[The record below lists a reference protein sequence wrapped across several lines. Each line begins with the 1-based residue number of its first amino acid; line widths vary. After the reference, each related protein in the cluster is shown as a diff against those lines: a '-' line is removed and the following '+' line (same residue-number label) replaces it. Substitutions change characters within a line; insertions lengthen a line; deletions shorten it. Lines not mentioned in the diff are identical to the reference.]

1 MKTEVYLAGATR
13 TPIGAFNGV
22 FSDVP
27 ATRLAAEVVKSSV
40 SRSGAEK
47 ETIDEVIMGCVLSA
61 GLGQNIA
68 RQAAIGAGLPV
79 SCGAT
84 TVNKMCGSAMR
95 AVRMAAQAVQCGDAG
110 LIVAGGTENMT
121 RAPYLLLKGRS
132 GYRMGHDEVI
142 DSLIYDG
149 LADAFDKKLMGEHA
163 ELCAQKFGL
172 SREQQDAFAVASY
185 KRAIAATEAGH
196 CKQEI
201 CPIEIADKKATK
213 LIAIDE
219 EPTKFN
225 EEKLRSLRPAFL
237 TAGTITAGNASSI
250 SDGAAAI
257 VVASGDRVKSLG
269 LRPQARILG
278 YASVGVEPTWFSI
291 APIQAIRKVLERCSL
306 RLADVD
312 LFEINEAF
320 SAVVLASM
328 KEHELPH
335 DKVNVLGG
343 AVAMGHPIG
352 ASGAR
357 ILVTLI
363 NALKVRNKRIGI
375 ATACIGGGEAGAIA
389 IERCD

>member
-22 FSDVP
+22 FSNVP
-27 ATRLAAEVVKSSV
+27 ATKLAAEAVKSAV
-40 SRSGAEK
+40 SRSGAAK
-47 ETIDEVIMGCVLSA
+47 EAIDEVIMGCVLSA

-95 AVRMAAQAVQCGDAG
+95 AVRMAAQAVQCEDAG
-110 LIVAGGTENMT
+110 VIVAGGTENMT

-132 GYRMGHDEVI
+132 GYRMGHDQVI

-149 LADAFDKKLMGEHA
+149 LADAYDQKHMGEHA
-163 ELCAQKFGL
+163 EMCATKFGL
-172 SREQQDAFAVASY
+172 TREQQDAFAVASY

-196 CKQEI
+196 CKHEI

-213 LIAIDE
+213 VIAIDE

-225 EEKLRSLRPAFL
+225 EEKLRSLRPAFRSD
-237 TAGTITAGNASSI
+237 GTITAGNASSI

-257 VVASGDRVKSLG
+257 VVASGDRIKSLG
-269 LRPQARILG
+269 LRPQARVLG
-278 YASVGVEPTWFSI
+278 YASVAVEPAWFTI
-291 APIQAIRKVLERCSL
+291 APIQAIRMVLDRCSL
-306 RLADVD
+306 RIADVD

-343 AVAMGHPIG
+343 AVAIGHPIG

-363 NALKVRNKRIGI
+363 NALKVRNKRVGI